1 MHMNRPKKKQNK
13 TSKKRER
20 EHLSYMQNSDTNK
33 PKPIFSTS
41 FRTLSVFF
49 TVTVYLA
56 VSRLCVCVCFYAKH
70 YFSFAWHSIYYSA
83 INGLNMISIFERGSQ
98 CFFFYLLSFES
109 SLKWWMGCINYGNS
123 QRKRGRECVITCRI
137 CKSFDFQTIYK
148 GVFKISLIFP
158 YQNQITLM
166 FVIK

>member
-1 MHMNRPKKKQNK
+1 MELNCVQFVHCMHILIYLMMELSQTHTMHMNRPTKNK
-13 TSKKRER
+13 IKRVKRERER
-20 EHLSYMQNSDTNK
+20 EHLSYMQNSDTNN

-98 CFFFYLLSFES
+98 CFFFLLAFVWKLFE
-109 SLKWWMGCINYGNS
+109 MMNGMY
-123 QRKRGRECVITCRI
+123 
-137 CKSFDFQTIYK
+137 
-148 GVFKISLIFP
+148 
-158 YQNQITLM
+158 
-166 FVIK
+166 